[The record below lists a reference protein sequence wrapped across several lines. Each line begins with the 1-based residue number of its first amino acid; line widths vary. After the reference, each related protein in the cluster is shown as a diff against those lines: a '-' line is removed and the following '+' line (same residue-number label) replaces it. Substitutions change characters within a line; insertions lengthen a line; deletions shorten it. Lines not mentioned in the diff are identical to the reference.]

1 MERRLQVRGKGRRNI
16 VKRRG
21 LSIYARTLLTISAAI
36 FAVFLILALVYGTVY
51 NVSTSN
57 QRQEELRRYAQE
69 LAILTERRMDVAH
82 TTFVAADIT
91 GYISFATR
99 STGAYIWVVN
109 SENEIIYNTG
119 IPADT
124 IGKLERSGDGVQADF
139 ILPEVARNTGHVA
152 YCHRGSQTG
161 FYHLLPNPTIWL
173 VASAPI
179 GTRGD
184 LYTGEVILLRRHSPD
199 TFSAWLVDNNV
210 HISFAL
216 AYIVSLAII
225 IWLSRNITNPIS
237 VLAKTA
243 DSVYRGDLTARV
255 QLGKDRKTLTLP
267 DHYNDRSAESIMH
280 EDDLTRLVRTF
291 NTLIAKFEMREN
303 EHREFLGNVSHD
315 LRTPVTSI
323 AGFIEGMRDG
333 TISQDKFE
341 HYLDIIKA
349 EADRL
354 EELINT
360 LFEQTDKMESQELKQ
375 TVFNLHE
382 WINRVQISF
391 EPMLRDKKIHLLL
404 NLDKSV
410 KGELKTIGDVGQLT
424 RVFNNVVSNAI
435 RFAPRG
441 GLVTISTKAEERYV
455 CVIVEDNGPGI
466 SEKDI
471 PYVFD
476 RFYKADK
483 SRGQEGSG
491 LGLYIARALI
501 NRHGQTIEAGTSAEL
516 GGAKITFTVARP

>member
-1 MERRLQVRGKGRRNI
+1 MKP
-16 VKRRG
+16 RG

-36 FAVFLILALVYGTVY
+36 FAVFLILAFVYGTVY
-51 NVSTSN
+51 NVSTLN
-57 QRQEELRRYAQE
+57 QRKEELQRYAQE
-69 LAILTERRMDVAH
+69 LALLTERRMDVSH
-82 TTFVAADIT
+82 TTFTVSDIT
-91 GYISFATR
+91 GYLSFATR

-124 IGKLERSGDGVQADF
+124 IGKLERSEDGVRADF
-139 ILPEVARNTGHVA
+139 VLPEMARNTGHVV
-152 YCHRGSQTG
+152 YCQRGSQTG
-161 FYHLLPNPTIWL
+161 FSDLLSDPNSWL

-184 LYTGEVILLRRHSPD
+184 LYTGEILLIRHHASD
-199 TFSAWLVDNNV
+199 TFTTWLVDNNV

-216 AYIVSLAII
+216 GYIVSLAII

-237 VLAKTA
+237 ALAKTA
-243 DSVYRGDLTARV
+243 NSVYRGDLTARV
-255 QLGKDRKTLTLP
+255 RLGKERKTLTLP
-267 DHYNDRSAESIMH
+267 EEQDAESPMK

-291 NTLIAKFEMREN
+291 NTLIAKFEMRES

-323 AGFIEGMRDG
+323 SGFIEGMRDG
-333 TISQDKFE
+333 TIPQDKFDY
-341 HYLDIIKA
+341 YLDIIKA

-360 LFEQTDKMESQELKQ
+360 LFEQTDSMESQELKQ
-375 TVFNLHE
+375 TVFNIDQ
-382 WINRVQISF
+382 WIRQVQVSF
-391 EPMLRDKKIHLLL
+391 EPMLREKKIHMLLD
-404 NLDKSV
+404 LDKNG
-410 KGELKTIGDVGQLT
+410 KGELRAVGDVGQLT
-424 RVFNNVVSNAI
+424 RVLNNIVSNAI

-441 GLVTISTKAEERYV
+441 GLVTISTKAEERRI

-466 SEKDI
+466 AREDI

-491 LGLYIARALI
+491 LGLYIARALV
-501 NRHGQTIEAGTSAEL
+501 NRHGQSIEAGISTEL
-516 GGAKITFTVARP
+516 GGARIVFTVERP

>member
-1 MERRLQVRGKGRRNI
+1 M
-16 VKRRG
+16 KRRG
-21 LSIYARTLLTISAAI
+21 LSIYARTLLNISAAI

-82 TTFVAADIT
+82 TTFVTGDIT

-99 STGAYIWVVN
+99 STGAYVWVVN

-119 IPADT
+119 IPSDT
-124 IGKLERSGDGVQADF
+124 IGKLERSGDGVRADF

-267 DHYNDRSAESIMH
+267 DHDSDRSAESVMR

-323 AGFIEGMRDG
+323 SGFIEGMRDG

-341 HYLDIIKA
+341 YYLDIIKA

-360 LFEQTDKMESQELKQ
+360 LFEQTDQMESQELKQ

-391 EPMLRDKKIHLLL
+391 EPMLREKKIHLLL

-424 RVFNNVVSNAI
+424 RVLNNVVSNAI

-466 SEKDI
+466 GERDI

-501 NRHGQTIEAGTSAEL
+501 NRHGQTIEAGSSLEL
-516 GGAKITFTVARP
+516 GGAKITFTIARP